1 MEREAPRREKERRS
15 SRPRERHPRHERRA
29 AVRYARPD
37 EPVPS
42 ERVACGAAG
51 VHVAAGVAQRRV
63 PRDVCMRL
71 GRRRGVPPFAPVVV
85 RDPRNVTGG
94 GIVDGEGVVE
104 RALGPGEAVVEM
116 VFEL

>member
-1 MEREAPRREKERRS
+1 MR
-15 SRPRERHPRHERRA
+15 
-29 AVRYARPD
+29 
-37 EPVPS
+37 
-42 ERVACGAAG
+42 
-51 VHVAAGVAQRRV
+51 RRV
-63 PRDVCMRL
+63 RTAADPVDLLTAARRMIATRL

>member
-1 MEREAPRREKERRS
+1 M
-15 SRPRERHPRHERRA
+15 
-29 AVRYARPD
+29 
-37 EPVPS
+37 
-42 ERVACGAAG
+42 
-51 VHVAAGVAQRRV
+51 HVAAGVAQRRV

-85 RDPRNVTGG
+85 RDPRFVTGD

-104 RALGPGEAVVEM
+104 HALVPGEAVVEM